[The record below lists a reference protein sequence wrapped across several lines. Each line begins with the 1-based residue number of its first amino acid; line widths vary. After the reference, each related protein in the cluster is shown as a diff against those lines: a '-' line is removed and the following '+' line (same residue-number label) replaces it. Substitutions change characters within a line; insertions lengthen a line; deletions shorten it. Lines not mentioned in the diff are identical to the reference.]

1 MTATTKFNIDAT
13 VNSDSHED
21 DRTDPTLVGT
31 GTRCKRAAGGT
42 GVLLRDVLINV
53 SLETL
58 VRVDDLARV
67 VREISPDTMT
77 HDDNTTP
84 TRIILSA
91 QSIIRSA
98 ADAENAP
105 YTSPYTLY
113 TNSMIPH
120 TKYDLSYYCIRTTV
134 SGSEVAA

>member
-13 VNSDSHED
+13 VTSDSHKHD
-21 DRTDPTLVGT
+21 STDPTLVGT

-77 HDDNTTP
+77 HESN
-84 TRIILSA
+84 
-91 QSIIRSA
+91 
-98 ADAENAP
+98 
-105 YTSPYTLY
+105 
-113 TNSMIPH
+113 
-120 TKYDLSYYCIRTTV
+120 TTV
-134 SGSEVAA
+134 SRDALTQPTVSESLYTRSFVHCSKQCSLFKEIVYRDSQRREVGL